1 MTMDEILEILK
12 NDARISPEEIA
23 KLTGKSANVVKKT
36 IKKYENDGTIIK
48 YSTIINQDLTREAS
62 HVWALIEVN
71 IAPQKDAGF
80 DDVAERIYSFPE
92 VKSCYLV
99 SGDYDLL
106 VIVEGPSIQTVS
118 SFIASK
124 LAPMEHVRG
133 TKTHFLLKKYKEDG
147 HVLKKGNNRKV
158 LNISY

>member
-1 MTMDEILEILK
+1 MDEILEILR

-23 KLTGKSANVVKKT
+23 KLTGKSADAVKKA
-36 IKKYENDGTIIK
+36 IKKLEGDGTIIK
-48 YSTIINQDLTREAS
+48 YTTVINQDLTRDAGK
-62 HVWALIEVN
+62 VWALIEVN

-106 VIVEGPSIQTVS
+106 VIVEGDNIQTVS

-133 TKTHFLLKKYKEDG
+133 TKTHFMLKKYKEDG
-147 HVLKKGNNRKV
+147 HVLKKSSNRKV

>member
-1 MTMDEILEILK
+1 MDEILEILK
-12 NDARISPEEIA
+12 RDARVTPAEIA
-23 KLTGKSANVVKKT
+23 KLTGQKLETVKKV
-36 IKKYENDGTIIK
+36 IKKYEGDGTIIQ
-48 YSTIINQDLTREAS
+48 YTAIINQDLAKMPNS
-62 HVWALIEVN
+62 FVWALIEVN

-106 VIVEGPSIQTVS
+106 VIVEGETIQTVS
-118 SFIASK
+118 NFIASK

-133 TKTHFLLKKYKEDG
+133 TKTHFMLKKYKESG
-147 HVLKKGNNRKV
+147 HVLKKSGNRKQ

>member
-1 MTMDEILEILK
+1 MDEILEVLK
-12 NDARISPEEIA
+12 KDARITPQEIA
-23 KLTGKSANVVKKT
+23 KLTGKSADSVKKT
-36 IKKYENDGTIIK
+36 IKKYEDDGTIIQ
-48 YSTIINQDLTREAS
+48 YTTVINQDLAKDANS
-62 HVWALIEVN
+62 FVWALIEVN

-106 VIVEGPSIQTVS
+106 VVVEGETLQTVS

-133 TKTHFLLKKYKEDG
+133 TTTHFLLKKYKEDG
-147 HVLKKGNNRKV
+147 HIFKKINHRRR
-158 LNISY
+158 LAISF

>member
-1 MTMDEILEILK
+1 MIMDEILEVLRK
-12 NDARISPEEIA
+12 DARITPQEIA
-23 KLTGKSANVVKKT
+23 KLTGKGVDVVKKA
-36 IKKYENDGTIIK
+36 IKKYEDDGTIIQ
-48 YSTIINQDLTREAS
+48 YTTVINQDLTKDANS
-62 HVWALIEVN
+62 FVWALIEVN

-106 VIVEGPSIQTVS
+106 VIVEGETLQTVP

-133 TKTHFLLKKYKEDG
+133 TKTHFMLKKYKESG

-158 LNISY
+158 MNI

>member
-1 MTMDEILEILK
+1 MDEILEILK
-12 NDARISPEEIA
+12 KDARITPEEIA
-23 KLTGKSANVVKKT
+23 KMTGKSVGSVKKA
-36 IKKYENDGTIIK
+36 IKKYESDGTIIQ
-48 YSTIINQDLTREAS
+48 YTAVINQDLAKEPNS
-62 HVWALIEVN
+62 FVWALIEVN

-106 VIVEGPSIQTVS
+106 VIVEGETLQTVS
-118 SFIASK
+118 NFIASK

-133 TKTHFLLKKYKEDG
+133 TKTHFMLKKYKESG
-147 HVLKKGNNRKV
+147 HVLKKGNTRKQ

>member
-1 MTMDEILEILK
+1 MDEILEILK
-12 NDARISPEEIA
+12 NDARVTSEEIA
-23 KLTGKSANVVKKT
+23 KLTGKPVDAVKKT
-36 IKKYENDGTIIK
+36 IKKYENDGTILK
-48 YSTIINQDLTREAS
+48 YTAIINQELTRES
-62 HVWALIEVN
+62 SNVWALIEVN

-106 VIVEGPSIQTVS
+106 VIVEGDNIQTVS

-133 TKTHFLLKKYKEDG
+133 TKTHFMLKKYKEDG